1 MGTGMG
7 IHCSPFMASLP
18 RWLTH
23 HINRRHPMSTRFPF
37 AEFADPLPDDLSRDS
52 FAIFAHRSPMEVVL
66 GFVKD
71 QDGAGGTL
79 RASPA
84 MFRQRPR

>member
-1 MGTGMG
+1 MGSRR
-7 IHCSPFMASLP
+7 IQFVASPP

-23 HINRRHPMSTRFPF
+23 HTDRRHPMSTRFPF
-37 AEFADPLPDDLSRDS
+37 AAFADRLPDDLSRDS

-66 GFVKD
+66 GFVRD
-71 QDGAGGTL
+71 QEGAGDTL

>member
-1 MGTGMG
+1 
-7 IHCSPFMASLP
+7 
-18 RWLTH
+18 
-23 HINRRHPMSTRFPF
+23 MSNRFPF
-37 AEFADPLPDDLSRDS
+37 ATFADRLPDELSRDS

-66 GFVKD
+66 GFVRD
-71 QDGAGGTL
+71 QEGAMGAL

>member
-1 MGTGMG
+1 MGS
-7 IHCSPFMASLP
+7 HSSQFVASLP

-23 HINRRHPMSTRFPF
+23 HTNRRHSMSTRFPF
-37 AEFADPLPDDLSRDS
+37 AAFADRLPDDLSRDS

-66 GFVKD
+66 GFVRD
-71 QDGAGGTL
+71 QEGAGGTL